1 MRIIFKIVF
10 YAVKPLEKQIRD
22 VREFKVCN
30 DKINSYSVMNLYN
43 REIVSYIVTLSYY
56 LNQTREM
63 LKGAFD
69 KFFDDIR
76 LAFLS
81 SKC

>member
-1 MRIIFKIVF
+1 MRIIFKIVL
-10 YAVKPLEKQIRD
+10 YAVKPLEKPIRD

-43 REIVSYIVTLSYY
+43 RETVSYVVTLSYY

-63 LKGAFD
+63 LKGSFD
-69 KFFDDIR
+69 KLFDDMR

-81 SKC
+81 FKC

>member
-1 MRIIFKIVF
+1 M
-10 YAVKPLEKQIRD
+10 KPLEKPIRD

-43 REIVSYIVTLSYY
+43 RETVSYVVTLSYY

-63 LKGAFD
+63 LKGSFD
-69 KFFDDIR
+69 KLFDDMR

-81 SKC
+81 FKC